1 MAPALRSAAAEKSR
15 PRKEAAGVKKSS
27 PRKEAVAV
35 KKPRPRK
42 EAVAVKKPRPHKEAK
57 MRLDDSIARC
67 PGGTPAYQHRKE
79 FLLIRPCCTEGE
91 VIMAR
96 GADYKPLS
104 TYRNVEDGK
113 KKPVRL
119 TREEYCVIRDWR
131 IRNGVAP
138 FREPKFDTKW
148 GWNHEDAW
156 DVYYMTHT
164 DEDPAHR

>member
-1 MAPALRSAAAEKSR
+1 MAPVRRRA
-15 PRKEAAGVKKSS
+15 
-27 PRKEAVAV
+27 AV

-42 EAVAVKKPRPHKEAK
+42 EAK
-57 MRLDDSIARC
+57 MRIDDRIERC

-79 FLLIRPCCTEGE
+79 FLLVRPCCTEDE
-91 VIMAR
+91 VKMAR
-96 GADYKPLS
+96 GADYKPLP
-104 TYRNVEDGK
+104 TFKNLPAGK

-119 TREEYCVIRDWR
+119 TREEYCAIRDWR
-131 IRNGVAP
+131 VQNGVAP
-138 FREPKFDTKW
+138 FRKPKFDTKW